1 MTKIL
6 AIISTHGNELLGPNL
21 LAYMLAKRSKLL
33 ENIEFIIANP
43 RAYAKNVRYTESD
56 LNRSYG
62 LGLDTYE
69 GRRAKVIEERIRLL
83 KPELVLDFHTTTAEQ
98 PDVLITADKN
108 NEVVRRFINSSAI
121 KDVLVVEPLNDITT
135 VAPNFVAYEVSN
147 SRLNDDLYKQICTD
161 IERHLDGKMIDQ
173 ERVFY
178 KMVGKILPEEEQ
190 NIADLK
196 NFAYNDTLQAIPAFL
211 GEEAYKH
218 DGTYAGFRLKADS
231 QRHPGDKV
239 TEIF

>member
-6 AIISTHGNELLGPNL
+6 VIISTHGNELLGSNL

-33 ENIEFIIANP
+33 ENMEFIMANP

-69 GRRAKVIEERIRLL
+69 GRRAKIIEERIRLL

-98 PDVLITADKN
+98 PDILITADRN
-108 NEVVRRFINSSAI
+108 NEVVQRFINSSAV

-135 VAPNFVAYEVSN
+135 VALNFVAYEVPN
-147 SRLNDDLYKQICTD
+147 SHLNDNLYNQICTD
-161 IERHLDGKMIDQ
+161 IERYLNGETVDQ
-173 ERVFY
+173 DRTFY
-178 KMVGKILPEEEQ
+178 NMVGKILPEEER

-196 NFAYNDTLQAIPAFL
+196 NFAYNDELQAIPAFL
-211 GEEAYKH
+211 GE
-218 DGTYAGFRLKADS
+218 
-231 QRHPGDKV
+231 
-239 TEIF
+239 

>member
-21 LAYMLAKRSKLL
+21 LAYMLSKRSKLL

-69 GRRAKVIEERIRLL
+69 GRRAKIIEERIRLL

-98 PDVLITADKN
+98 PDILITADKN
-108 NEVVRRFINSSAI
+108 NEVVRRFINSSAV
-121 KDVLVVEPLNDITT
+121 KDILVVKPLNDITRYLDEET
-135 VAPNFVAYEVSN
+135 V
-147 SRLNDDLYKQICTD
+147 
-161 IERHLDGKMIDQ
+161 DQ
-173 ERVFY
+173 ERTFY
-178 KMVGKILPEEEQ
+178 KMTGKILPEEE
-190 NIADLK
+190 K
-196 NFAYNDTLQAIPAFL
+196 NVTSLENFVYNDELQAIPAFL
-211 GEEAYKH
+211 GEEAYRQ
-218 DGTYAGFRLKADS
+218 DGTYAGFRLK
-231 QRHPGDKV
+231 V
-239 TEIF
+239 L

>member
-21 LAYMLAKRSKLL
+21 LVYMLAKRSKLL
-33 ENIEFIIANP
+33 ENMEFIMANP

-98 PDVLITADKN
+98 SDILITADRN
-108 NEVVRRFINSSAI
+108 NEVVQRFINASAV
-121 KDVLVVEPLNDITT
+121 KDILVVEPLNDITT
-135 VAPNFVAYEVSN
+135 VMSNFAAYEVPN
-147 SRLNDDLYKQICTD
+147 SHLNDDLYKQICTD
-161 IERHLDGKMIDQ
+161 IERYLDRKMIDQ
-173 ERVFY
+173 ERTFY
-178 KMVGKILPEEEQ
+178 KMTGKILPEEGQ
-190 NIADLK
+190 NIAGLK
-196 NFAYNDTLQAIPAFL
+196 NFVYNNTLQAIPAFL
-211 GEEAYKH
+211 GEEAYKQ
-218 DGTYAGFRLKADS
+218 DGTYAGFRLK
-231 QRHPGDKV
+231 V
-239 TEIF
+239 L

>member
-1 MTKIL
+1 MTKIF

-33 ENIEFIIANP
+33 ENMEFIIANP

-69 GRRAKVIEERIRLL
+69 GRRAKIIEERIRLL

-98 PDVLITADKN
+98 PDILITANKD
-108 NEVVRRFINSSAI
+108 NEIVQRFINSSAV
-121 KDVLVVEPLNDITT
+121 KDVLVVKPLNDITT
-135 VAPNFVAYEVSN
+135 VAPNFVAYEVPN
-147 SRLNDDLYKQICTD
+147 SHLNNDLYEQVCTD
-161 IERHLDGKMIDQ
+161 IERHLDGKIVDQ
-173 ERVFY
+173 KRTFY

-190 NIADLK
+190 NIVGLK
-196 NFAYNDTLQAIPAFL
+196 NFVYNNTLQTIPAFL
-211 GEEAYKH
+211 GEEAYKQ
-218 DGTYAGFRLKADS
+218 DGTYAGFRLK
-231 QRHPGDKV
+231 V
-239 TEIF
+239 L

>member
-56 LNRSYG
+56 LNRSQ
-62 LGLDTYE
+62 
-69 GRRAKVIEERIRLL
+69 RAKVIEERIRLL

-98 PDVLITADKN
+98 PNILITADKN
-108 NEVVRRFINSSAI
+108 NEVVQRFINASAI
-121 KDVLVVEPLNDITT
+121 KDNLVVSPLNDITT
-135 VAPNFVAYEVSN
+135 VVSNFVAYEVPN
-147 SRLNDDLYKQICTD
+147 SHLNDDLYEQICTD
-161 IERHLDGKMIDQ
+161 IARYLDEEAVDQ
-173 ERVFY
+173 ERTFY
-178 KMVGKILPEEEQ
+178 KMTGKILPEEEK
-190 NIADLK
+190 DTVGLK
-196 NFAYNDTLQAIPAFL
+196 NFVYNDTLQTIPAFL

-218 DGTYAGFRLKADS
+218 DGTYAGFRLK
-231 QRHPGDKV
+231 V
-239 TEIF
+239 L

>member
-6 AIISTHGNELLGPNL
+6 AIISTHGNELLGPNV
-21 LAYMLAKRSKLL
+21 LAYMLSKRSKLL
-33 ENIEFIIANP
+33 EDIEFIIANP
-43 RAYAKNVRYTESD
+43 RAYVKNVRYTESD

-69 GRRAKVIEERIRLL
+69 GQRVKTIEERIRLL

-98 PDVLITADKN
+98 PDILITADKN

-121 KDVLVVEPLNDITT
+121 KDVLVVESLNDITT
-135 VAPNFVAYEVSN
+135 VAPNFVAYEIPN
-147 SRLNDDLYKQICTD
+147 SHLNDDLYEQICTD
-161 IERHLDGKMIDQ
+161 IRRYLDGKAVDQ
-173 ERVFY
+173 ERTFY
-178 KMVGKILPEEEQ
+178 KMTGKILPEEER

-211 GEEAYKH
+211 GEEAYRQ
-218 DGTYAGFRLKADS
+218 DGAYAGFKLEKFS
-231 QRHPGDKV
+231 
-239 TEIF
+239 

>member
-33 ENIEFIIANP
+33 ENMEFIMANP

-69 GRRAKVIEERIRLL
+69 GRRAKIIEERIRLL

-98 PDVLITADKN
+98 PDILITADRN
-108 NEVVRRFINSSAI
+108 NEVVQRFINSSAV

-135 VAPNFVAYEVSN
+135 VALNFVAYEVPN
-147 SRLNDDLYKQICTD
+147 SHLNDNLYNQICTD
-161 IERHLDGKMIDQ
+161 IERYLNGETVDQ
-173 ERVFY
+173 DRTFY
-178 KMVGKILPEEEQ
+178 NMVGKILPEEER

-196 NFAYNDTLQAIPAFL
+196 NFAYNDELQAIPAFL
-211 GEEAYKH
+211 GE
-218 DGTYAGFRLKADS
+218 
-231 QRHPGDKV
+231 
-239 TEIF
+239 

>member
-43 RAYAKNVRYTESD
+43 RAYAKNVRYIESD

-69 GRRAKVIEERIRLL
+69 SQRAKVIEERIRLL
-83 KPELVLDFHTTTAEQ
+83 KPELVLDFHTTTTEE
-98 PDVLITADKN
+98 PDILITADKD
-108 NEVVRRFINSSAI
+108 NEVVQRFINSSAV

-135 VAPNFVAYEVSN
+135 VVSNFAAYEVSN
-147 SRLNDDLYKQICTD
+147 SHLNDDLYEQICTD
-161 IERHLDGKMIDQ
+161 TARYLDEETVGQ
-173 ERVFY
+173 ERTFY
-178 KMVGKILPEEEQ
+178 KMTGKILPEEEKS
-190 NIADLK
+190 IAGLE
-196 NFAYNDTLQAIPAFL
+196 NFVYNDELQAIPAFL
-211 GEEAYKH
+211 GEEAYKQ
-218 DGTYAGFRLKADS
+218 DGTYVGFRLK
-231 QRHPGDKV
+231 V
-239 TEIF
+239 L

>member
-33 ENIEFIIANP
+33 ENMEFIMANP

-56 LNRSYG
+56 LNRIYG

-69 GRRAKVIEERIRLL
+69 GRGARIMEERSRLL

-98 PDVLITADKN
+98 PNILITADKD
-108 NEVVRRFINSSAI
+108 NEVVQRFINSSAV

-135 VAPNFVAYEVSN
+135 VVPNFVAYEVPN
-147 SRLNDDLYKQICTD
+147 SHLNDDLYEQICAD
-161 IERHLDGKMIDQ
+161 IVRYLEEETVDQ
-173 ERVFY
+173 ERTFY
-178 KMVGKILPEEEQ
+178 KMIGKILPEEEQ
-190 NIADLK
+190 DIAGLK
-196 NFAYNDTLQAIPAFL
+196 NFVYNNTLQAIPAFL
-211 GEEAYKH
+211 GEEAYKQ
-218 DGTYAGFRLKADS
+218 DGTYAGFRLE
-231 QRHPGDKV
+231 V
-239 TEIF
+239 L